1 MNGLHPQT
9 GDNRGTERFN
19 DEGFGNTRA
28 NGGAGEVRTIRVGS
42 EAESA
47 VAYAALEPPPRLRIQ
62 R

>member
-9 GDNRGTERFN
+9 GDNHGTERFN